1 MTTSAGNSRPAFAVR
16 APAKINLTLG
26 VAPGPGPDGYHELR
40 GVFARL
46 ELADELSITSVGA
59 PTDSAAETL
68 EFAPGSLASEHPADL
83 ILQAAERVRAWTA
96 RPLPALTIGVN
107 KRIPIAAGLAGGS
120 SDGAAALRLVASA
133 WGLDIPAAEASS
145 MALGL
150 GADAPFFLAPSPVA
164 LVGGRGEDVTRLPA
178 TIAGAGILLV
188 VAGGKPSTREVF
200 ATHDTLPPRPGPAAA
215 ATDVLVDALRAGLEA
230 DGLAALADRL
240 RDANDLYPAA
250 GQLMP
255 HLGSVRETIERALGR
270 PALLSGAGS
279 TLFVIYPSAEAAA
292 TDALRLERA
301 LSDLPGGR
309 PKTIPTAI
317 AAD

>member
-1 MTTSAGNSRPAFAVR
+1 
-16 APAKINLTLG
+16 
-26 VAPGPGPDGYHELR
+26 
-40 GVFARL
+40 
-46 ELADELSITSVGA
+46 
-59 PTDSAAETL
+59 
-68 EFAPGSLASEHPADL
+68 L

-96 RPLPALTIGVN
+96 RPLPALAIGVN

-164 LVGGRGEDVTRLPA
+164 LVGGRGGDVTPLPA
-178 TIAGAGILLV
+178 TIAGAGILLL
-188 VAGGKPSTREVF
+188 VAGGKPSTGEVF
-200 ATHDTLPPRPGPAAA
+200 ATHDTLPPRPGSAAAA

-230 DGLAALADRL
+230 DRLAELAERL

-250 GQLMP
+250 AQLMP
-255 HLGSVRETIERALGR
+255 HLGPVRETAERALGR

-279 TLFVIYPSAEAAA
+279 TLFVIYPSAEAAG

-301 LSDLPGGR
+301 LRALPGGR
-309 PKTIPTAI
+309 PKIIPTAI